1 MSEQTVND
9 LNATETVV
17 EDQPLPTEGQ
27 KTYTEDEVQRL
38 LSAVKKTR
46 DEAKTLSKESK
57 ERLMQMEK
65 FKEINPD
72 EYRKLQEDAAL
83 AEKERRAV
91 EERSS
96 LLEEKYGAQTAEAVK
111 AMEMK
116 EAELT
121 EFRKRYVLEKVFFAA
136 GGRTDADGGASFF
149 DLIADKVGHRF
160 RLDGSGQVIVVDEQ
174 GDPMIDKETGKRL
187 DPETFMASFK
197 THKIYGTF
205 FKSQKGSGAGLPYG
219 SDSSALPGEDMDSMT
234 PDELFFKGWA

>member
-9 LNATETVV
+9 LNATETVA
-17 EDQPLPTEGQ
+17 EDQALPNEGQ

-46 DEAKTLSKESK
+46 DEVKTYQKENK
-57 ERLMQMEK
+57 ELLAQMEK

-83 AEKERRAV
+83 AESQRRAV

-111 AMEMK
+111 AMEAK

-197 THKIYGTF
+197 THRIYGTF
-205 FKSQKGSGAGLPYG
+205 FKSQKGVGA
-219 SDSSALPGEDMDSMT
+219 ALPFGADPSSMPGKDMNEMSA
-234 PDELFFKGWA
+234 DELFMDGWA

>member
-9 LNATETVV
+9 LNATETVA
-17 EDQPLPTEGQ
+17 EDQALPNEGQ

-46 DEAKTLSKESK
+46 DEVKTYQKENK
-57 ERLMQMEK
+57 ELLAQMEK

-83 AEKERRAV
+83 AESQRRAV

-111 AMEMK
+111 AMEAK

-121 EFRKRYVLEKVFFAA
+121 EFRQRYVLEKVFFAA

-174 GDPMIDKETGKRL
+174 GDPMIDKETGNRL

-197 THKIYGTF
+197 THRIYGTF
-205 FKSQKGSGAGLPYG
+205 FKSQKGVGA
-219 SDSSALPGEDMDSMT
+219 ALPFGADPSSMPGKDMNEMSA
-234 PDELFFKGWA
+234 DELFMDGWA

>member
-17 EDQPLPTEGQ
+17 EDQALPNEGQ

-46 DEAKTLSKESK
+46 DEVKTYQKENKELLS
-57 ERLMQMEK
+57 QMEK

-111 AMEMK
+111 AMEAK

-149 DLIADKVGHRF
+149 DLIADRVGHRF
-160 RLDGSGQVIVVDEQ
+160 KLDGSGQVIVVDEQ

-197 THKIYGTF
+197 THRIYGTF
-205 FKSQKGSGAGLPYG
+205 FKSQKGAGAALPLG
-219 SDSSALPGEDMDSMT
+219 SDPSAIPGEDLDDMSG
-234 PDELFFKGWA
+234 DEMFMRGWA